1 MKLPNISRLIA
12 LAEIYAYIGVS
23 LYTYGFK
30 TMLQLKAGITNNK
43 TVADDKIPDR
53 QS

>member
-1 MKLPNISRLIA
+1 MKLPNISRSIA

-30 TMLQLKAGITNNK
+30 TMATCKSWHCKQ
-43 TVADDKIPDR
+43 
-53 QS
+53 